1 MSFSREF
8 SEWLMEQQHLFSRP
22 SIQKD
27 IFSMIKD
34 KEGFNLLSEEQKEL
48 VMKLLEVSLSLS
60 FILNQNESQADNFI
74 NFLDKL
80 DFKEKDNARL

>member
-8 SEWLMEQQHLFSRP
+8 SEWLMEQQRLFSRP

-27 IFSMIKD
+27 IFAMIKD

>member
-8 SEWLMEQQHLFSRP
+8 SEWLMEQQRLFSRP